1 MLILFFVNHIL
12 SHLSILPISIEMQ
25 IFCSERCSFYF
36 MHNIS
41 IFWKLHY
48 TVIFPFILPS
58 YPTKTCWSL
67 FKKLFPS
74 LELFWLKKYVFSKQ
88 NVKGFCPK
96 SHNNP
101 VSHRDVVKEILSQ
114 ISKIFCAISVYVVT
128 SSSSSSSRPL
138 LRLTIKCRIGVQS
151 QTQSIEYTSSFYP
164 EILAYMNRS
173 CTNDQSLPRCITFLL
188 KHNFENTN
196 IESAI

>member
-1 MLILFFVNHIL
+1 MKIVSFSFFMNHIL
-12 SHLSILPISIEMQ
+12 SHLSILSISIEMQ
-25 IFCSERCSFYF
+25 IVCSERCSFYF

-41 IFWKLHY
+41 IFWKLQY
-48 TVIFPFILPS
+48 TVILSFIVPS
-58 YPTKTCWSL
+58 NPTKTCWFL
-67 FKKLFPS
+67 FKNCFLFRAFLARKS
-74 LELFWLKKYVFSKQ
+74 VFSKQ

-173 CTNDQSLPRCITFLL
+173 CTNDPSLP
-188 KHNFENTN
+188 
-196 IESAI
+196 